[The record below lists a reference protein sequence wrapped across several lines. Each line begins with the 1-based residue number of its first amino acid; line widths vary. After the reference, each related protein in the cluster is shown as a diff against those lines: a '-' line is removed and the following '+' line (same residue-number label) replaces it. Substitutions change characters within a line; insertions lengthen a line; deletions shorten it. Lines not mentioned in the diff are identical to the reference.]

1 MDIRVKTTRVSL
13 MSDQDI
19 RQLVDYLT
27 KEGSEFHSRIV
38 RGDFPYD
45 PISIIKE
52 INGRF
57 VAWASVREWKEFKT
71 IEAFTLPSVR
81 RQGLSVEAIKAVTNT
96 PVFESDKPIAIFSPS
111 LIGACIQSGLKEL
124 FLFKEGKNND
134 DWPFVAKILA
144 EPSGGTSS
152 AAGR

>member
-1 MDIRVKTTRVSL
+1 MALRVKTTRVSL

-19 RQLVDYLT
+19 KCLVDYLT
-27 KEGSEFHSRIV
+27 KEGSEFHSRLV
-38 RGDFPYD
+38 RGDYPYD
-45 PISIIKE
+45 PISVVKE
-52 INGRF
+52 ANGRF
-57 VAWASVREWKEFKT
+57 VAWASVRKWKEFKT
-71 IEAFTLPSVR
+71 IEAFTLPSCR
-81 RQGLSVEAIKAVTNT
+81 RRGFSVEAIKAVTTT
-96 PVFESDKPIAIFSPS
+96 PVFESKEPIAIFSPS

-124 FLFKEGKNND
+124 FLFKEGKDN